1 MESLKAAGAE
11 KVFAEKIGGAAKDR
25 KQLARLLAALQ
36 PDDTMIVTALDRLAR
51 STHDLLN
58 ILDQIDP
65 GPDRQE
71 GREVQVTLA
80 ESWCNTSTPIGE
92 LLITV
97 IGGIASFERHLIR
110 KRTREGRA

>member
-11 KVFAEKIGGAAKDR
+11 KVFAEKIG
-25 KQLARLLAALQ
+25 LLAALQ

-71 GREVQVTLA
+71 GRKVQVTPA